1 MSSLRV
7 QKRLASSI
15 LGCGKK
21 KIWLDPNE
29 ANEISNANT
38 RQSVRKLIKDGL
50 IIKKPVAVHSR
61 FRTRKNNEARRKGRH
76 MGHGKRKGT
85 ANARMPVKII
95 WIRRMRVLRR
105 LLKKYR
111 AAKKID
117 RHLYH
122 ELYLKCKGN
131 VFKNKRVLME
141 FIHKKKAEVQRTKM
155 LSDQAV
161 ARRERTKEKRIRREQ
176 RILQKRTDLM
186 GKQQEDDDTNVAV
199 QQAIEQQAQTPV
211 VAPVSKSQQQAPAKT
226 VTKQE
231 KKQEK
236 QPQQQQTQ
244 QKKK

>member
-15 LGCGKK
+15 LGCGNK

-85 ANARMPVKII
+85 ANARMPVKIV

-199 QQAIEQQAQTPV
+199 QQAIEQQVQTPV
-211 VAPVSKSQQQAPAKT
+211 VAPTSKSQQQQAPTKT
-226 VTKQE
+226 VVKQD

-236 QPQQQQTQ
+236 QPQQTQ